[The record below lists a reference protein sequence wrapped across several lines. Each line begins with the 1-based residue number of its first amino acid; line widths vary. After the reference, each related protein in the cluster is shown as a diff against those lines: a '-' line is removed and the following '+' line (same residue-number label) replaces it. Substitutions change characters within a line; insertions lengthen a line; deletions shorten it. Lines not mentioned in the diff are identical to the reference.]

1 MENYDNIAQDLKETI
16 DKYKRN
22 LESLKERFAD
32 IGNIIHHL
40 DQLKQQTQ
48 CTESKGEELFSKIAD
63 LDLKHADLSEKMT
76 ELSSNYE
83 STLNNLRVQH
93 NEWSKAVDG
102 VVRDI
107 SFSISDLKSDYN
119 ARLDKALAEIAL
131 QADKEAASLD
141 QFLQQFSRIQ
151 VTEIERVKQELSS
164 NLIQSLGDSSTQL
177 LNLTIELHDTSED
190 HLERVNTCLNDKIDS
205 HARLLE
211 QKMESVELMSTQK
224 IEELRN
230 SVTLDMNT
238 IRKTII
244 AGIIIMLAF
253 LIGLVVHVIVF

>member
-177 LNLTIELHDTSED
+177 LNLTRELHDTSED